1 MRAVAG
7 TQGGSLTPGAG
18 EAPRGGTAEV
28 KPWGRQQWH
37 RFWGDTAWSCNGS
50 KEAGRPWGFCPVLKD
65 GLLRETALCSCSQ
78 GFLSPSFSTCPHTTP
93 LELRHRECASVSCKL
108 QDIITSSPDC
118 TMRTLAPLI
127 QGSPLLSP
135 TAGWPRLTQQQ
146 LQKTLSAPTG
156 SCCLCFLLAASLYSR
171 NTRVFKPS
179 DTHYLIDSHDC
190 FLIGFFWGSRAVN
203 RLPAYGRGGSG
214 EAHELRRLVG
224 DFPSS
229 GRCLLQPTVQDRGKQ

>member
-1 MRAVAG
+1 MAPRRPADHEGSVLCSRMASSFGRLLCAAAHRASYLPPSQCV
-7 TQGGSLTPGAG
+7 LTP
-18 EAPRGGTAEV
+18 P
-28 KPWGRQQWH
+28 PSNW
-37 RFWGDTAWSCNGS
+37 DTVNV
-50 KEAGRPWGFCPVLKD
+50 P
-65 GLLRETALCSCSQ
+65 
-78 GFLSPSFSTCPHTTP
+78 LS
-93 LELRHRECASVSCKL
+93 LANCKS
-108 QDIITSSPDC
+108 IITSSPDC

-156 SCCLCFLLAASLYSR
+156 SCCLCFPLAVSLYSR

-214 EAHELRRLVG
+214 DMHELRRLVG

-229 GRCLLQPTVQDRGKQ
+229 GCCLLQPAVQDRGKQ